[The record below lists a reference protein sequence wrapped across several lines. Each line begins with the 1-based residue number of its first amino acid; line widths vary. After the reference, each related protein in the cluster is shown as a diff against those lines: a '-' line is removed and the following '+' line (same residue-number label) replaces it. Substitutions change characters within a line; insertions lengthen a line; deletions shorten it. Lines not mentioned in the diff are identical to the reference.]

1 MNSKYEKEGLKQD
14 KNAKRMIWWMSLK
27 TVGWN
32 AKRMIWW
39 MSLKTVGWNAKGW
52 YDECI
57 KTVGWNAKG
66 WYDEWV

>member
-39 MSLKTVGWNAKGW
+39 MSLKTLGWNAKGW
-52 YDECI
+52 D
-57 KTVGWNAKG
+57 
-66 WYDEWV
+66 DEWV

>member
-1 MNSKYEKEGLKQD
+1 
-14 KNAKRMIWWMSLK
+14 MSIK

-32 AKRMIWW
+32 AKRMICW
-39 MSLKTVGWNAKGW
+39 MS
-52 YDECI
+52 I

>member
-1 MNSKYEKEGLKQD
+1 MNSKYEKRWLKTGW
-14 KNAKRMIWWMSLK
+14 NAKRMIWWMNIK

-32 AKRMIWW
+32 AKRMICW
-39 MSLKTVGWNAKGW
+39 MS
-52 YDECI
+52 I